1 MKFKL
6 LLALLS
12 ILLVSCEGKKPPKVA
27 TPDPYE
33 KYNITRS
40 NTLIDCNRG
49 KFNDGKLT
57 KIIIHNKDER
67 LQNINIRSCEI
78 RGNIRM
84 YGLGINGEAL
94 NVKLSSNNRD
104 HTQKAQKAAPTN
116 ITISNVKIWEDG
128 DIPIYISPGVTN
140 VTIEN
145 SEFTGKSNSVAIYLD
160 AESANNKITG
170 NIFDI
175 STRREVIAMDGSAHN
190 LIEKNEFK
198 KVSKGGIYLYRNC
211 GEGGTARHQTPSDNK
226 IIGNQFNLSN
236 LQSESYAIWLS
247 SRNGN
252 RNYCT
257 MDSRIKYGS
266 GTNDLDFA
274 SHNLIQGNIFQGSNR
289 TVMDN
294 GVNNIIK

>member
-1 MKFKL
+1 
-6 LLALLS
+6 
-12 ILLVSCEGKKPPKVA
+12 
-27 TPDPYE
+27 
-33 KYNITRS
+33 
-40 NTLIDCNRG
+40 
-49 KFNDGKLT
+49 
-57 KIIIHNKDER
+57 
-67 LQNINIRSCEI
+67 
-78 RGNIRM
+78 
-84 YGLGINGEAL
+84 
-94 NVKLSSNNRD
+94 
-104 HTQKAQKAAPTN
+104 
-116 ITISNVKIWEDG
+116 
-128 DIPIYISPGVTN
+128 
-140 VTIEN
+140 
-145 SEFTGKSNSVAIYLD
+145 
-160 AESANNKITG
+160 
-170 NIFDI
+170 
-175 STRREVIAMDGSAHN
+175 MDGSAHN

-226 IIGNQFNLSN
+226 IIDNQFNLSN

-252 RNYCT
+252 RNYCG